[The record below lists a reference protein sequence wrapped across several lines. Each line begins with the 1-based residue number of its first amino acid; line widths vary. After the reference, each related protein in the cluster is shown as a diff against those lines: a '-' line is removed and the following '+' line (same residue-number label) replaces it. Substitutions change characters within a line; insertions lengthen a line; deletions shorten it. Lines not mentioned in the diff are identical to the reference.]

1 MHENIYATD
10 QQSHLPLQQIRLYKE
25 QSQKLKEIWLLF
37 FFFFYLLETRKVSI
51 SAKI

>member
-10 QQSHLPLQQIRLYKE
+10 QQSHLPSQQIRLYKE
-25 QSQKLKEIWLLF
+25 QSEKLNDIWLLLF
-37 FFFFYLLETRKVSI
+37 FFSLLETRKVSI

>member
-10 QQSHLPLQQIRLYKE
+10 QQSHLPSQQIRLYKE